1 MAGQLFTTQA
11 QRVGTI
17 KGQMLEHAIPKET
30 LDTACTHFTMDENMG
45 DTIIYGRWVPTG
57 GTTGAVSNNI
67 DPSNTWS
74 VTAASHEVQ
83 EGQTPIAES
92 LTRKDISVQMKEY
105 SCLYMYSKKAAR
117 LYEDKLPPAMKKMA
131 GQRMGLVGE
140 MIKNGA
146 FRGST
151 NKMYAGG
158 TSRATV
164 DETLSDNLVS
174 RIVRAFSNN
183 RAEFITEII
192 APSQNYDTSAIEASY
207 LFFGHTDLQHDVEQL
222 PGYVPVAKYGNMKP
236 VHPMELGAKG
246 RIRFILSPEF
256 QKVIDSGAAVGST
269 GLKSTGASNIDIYPC
284 MIFAEEAAGDL
295 ALRGTKSFEVIDLP
309 PSATDKND
317 PTGQR
322 GYVGAS
328 FFKAAFVQNDGWL
341 MVVEC
346 GASALS

>member
-17 KGQMLEHAIPKET
+17 KGQMLEHAIPKQV
-30 LDTACTHFTMDENMG
+30 LDTACTHFQMDENMG

-74 VTAASHEVQ
+74 VTASAHEVQ
-83 EGQTPIAES
+83 EGQTPIADS
-92 LTRKDISVQMKEY
+92 LTRKDISVQIKEY

-131 GQRMGLVGE
+131 GQRMGLVTE

-174 RIVRAFSNN
+174 RIIRAFMNN
-183 RAEFITEII
+183 RAEMITEII
-192 APSQNYDTSAIEASY
+192 SPSQNYDTSAVQASFVFY
-207 LFFGHTDLQHDVEQL
+207 GHSDLQHDIEGL
-222 PGYVPVAKYGNMKP
+222 PNFVPVAKYGQQKTI
-236 VHPMELGAKG
+236 HPMELGCKG
-246 RIRFILSPEF
+246 NLRFIVSPEF

-269 GLKSTGASNIDIYPC
+269 GLKSTGASNIDVYPC

-295 ALRGTKSFEVIDLP
+295 ALRGTKSLEVIDLP
-309 PSATDKND
+309 PNQSDKND

-328 FFKAAFVQNDGWL
+328 FFSAAFVQNDGWL
-341 MVVEC
+341 LVLEC
-346 GASALS
+346 GASALT